1 VNPRKPINPS
11 EPFDLA
17 QLVMHLRASG
27 FHTGTRQYLTANQL
41 LLELAAQGKHL
52 YDIADETALEEL
64 ISYLRPIFCQSPEE
78 QARFEEVLKEW
89 LQYKPRKPSRQ
100 KIVRKYA
107 NPERWLPLWSK
118 LGRMIVGLVLVFLAI
133 FMIQYWF
140 LPIMIEGFITREDP
154 ATGKQ
159 IPAPEANV
167 SFKGQPL
174 KLDDT
179 GGFDLRFTRISSP
192 GQLIVTLQDY
202 IEDKRIIDINQPSPI
217 QIALKFDRKKLIIPD
232 SQERIH
238 ISAPVVLRLPRG
250 PVGRTEKTNWLLAAS
265 VSVAAGIASY
275 LFLLVADRLRR
286 RLVLKRLP
294 AEKRPDLLKLAVASQ
309 WPEAFTG
316 QQLRRLVGGLRRP
329 REQDVLEMD
338 ATQTAQASAR
348 AAGVFSPVMVHRKQM
363 PEYVVLINR
372 KSADDH
378 QAKIFYSLMEQLQ
391 QYDVSLVCYYFRN
404 DPRVCWRSDNPLHRL
419 LLSELAVIHHAST
432 LFLCS
437 ESALCFDPISGKPES
452 WVKKIE
458 EWPNRVLFTP
468 DPPYHWT
475 RREWSLTA
483 AGMIILPATA
493 TGLKIYAE
501 LSEDWRIEMLF
512 PAEYSRAY
520 PAIIGSDSMRWIDRK
535 APPPETIKR
544 LLRQLSGYLGPTAFV
559 WLCACAI
566 YPEISLPLTQYLFG
580 AISKISGSDGRPDL
594 QLKSLSFLARLP
606 WFRYGYMPDW
616 LRVTLINQLT
626 VEQETAVRRHLE
638 ALLKR
643 IAERKISIRGKEG
656 LHVAAWVEPKDIL
669 QTAPPGSP
677 MGDGVFLGFMSGA
690 NLDRLVVEAPRR
702 FGRWFQRLK
711 RLPESEIPKAPRSL
725 AQRLMIWFKSQMTFH
740 RNLVRGSV
748 SAVLSVLV
756 LLAVVQ
762 LLPKK
767 IPFEEDRPKTIESVA
782 FPQDGQ
788 ILASAGLDQF
798 IKLWDASVGTE
809 LATFKGDPMW
819 IKSIAF
825 SPDGKTLAS
834 GGADQTIR
842 LWDVETGNEIKR
854 IRGHTGM
861 IFSVAFSPDG
871 KSLASASAD
880 KSIKIWNVAIGNL
893 MVDLKGYLAENYS
906 VAYSPDGQR
915 LASGGADRAIRLW
928 DVSTGNPIVI
938 YAGHT
943 DSVFSVAFSPDGQRL
958 ASASA
963 DKTVKLWDVVT
974 GAEMLTYAG
983 HTDSVF
989 SVAFSP
995 DGQILASG
1003 GGEGRIIFWDVATGQ
1018 KLREI
1023 IGGTENVYQLP
1034 LALNLTGNK
1043 LAAGISNAI
1052 SLWPI
1057 QIKSLEKGA
1066 RLYVETL
1073 PKNATVR
1080 FLNIK
1085 AEFSQG
1091 MELDPGLYH
1100 MEVSADGYETQRRW
1114 IDLADGQDEPFR
1126 FELAQTPSKQLTGGD
1141 TATPPTR
1148 TEIVQK
1154 RLELPLEKNQIRPA
1168 APDKEDPPA
1177 RQFIAEEVQTGRL
1190 YVETVPEN
1198 ARVRIMNIKPKFYP
1212 GIELEPGRY
1221 QVEVSAEGYE
1231 PVMEILELRGGD
1243 NRFNIILRRSDG
1255 EQSSSYFPGT
1265 GKGNGISTTS
1275 DVERLIK
1282 MLDNPNKKFQYN
1294 AALQLGD
1301 YGRQA
1306 VAAVPKL
1313 RQKLMEFIA
1322 EPSYENLATARA
1334 ATQSLGRIGYADSQT
1349 IELLTIL
1356 REWAMKEDRQLYQVA
1371 TEALRSLY
1379 GGKADAPSKKKSLK

>member
-1 VNPRKPINPS
+1 
-11 EPFDLA
+11 
-17 QLVMHLRASG
+17 
-27 FHTGTRQYLTANQL
+27 
-41 LLELAAQGKHL
+41 
-52 YDIADETALEEL
+52 
-64 ISYLRPIFCQSPEE
+64 
-78 QARFEEVLKEW
+78 
-89 LQYKPRKPSRQ
+89 
-100 KIVRKYA
+100 
-107 NPERWLPLWSK
+107 
-118 LGRMIVGLVLVFLAI
+118 
-133 FMIQYWF
+133 
-140 LPIMIEGFITREDP
+140 
-154 ATGKQ
+154 
-159 IPAPEANV
+159 
-167 SFKGQPL
+167 
-174 KLDDT
+174 
-179 GGFDLRFTRISSP
+179 
-192 GQLIVTLQDY
+192 
-202 IEDKRIIDINQPSPI
+202 
-217 QIALKFDRKKLIIPD
+217 
-232 SQERIH
+232 
-238 ISAPVVLRLPRG
+238 
-250 PVGRTEKTNWLLAAS
+250 
-265 VSVAAGIASY
+265 
-275 LFLLVADRLRR
+275 
-286 RLVLKRLP
+286 
-294 AEKRPDLLKLAVASQ
+294 
-309 WPEAFTG
+309 
-316 QQLRRLVGGLRRP
+316 
-329 REQDVLEMD
+329 
-338 ATQTAQASAR
+338 
-348 AAGVFSPVMVHRKQM
+348 
-363 PEYVVLINR
+363 
-372 KSADDH
+372 
-378 QAKIFYSLMEQLQ
+378 
-391 QYDVSLVCYYFRN
+391 
-404 DPRVCWRSDNPLHRL
+404 
-419 LLSELAVIHHAST
+419 
-432 LFLCS
+432 
-437 ESALCFDPISGKPES
+437 
-452 WVKKIE
+452 
-458 EWPNRVLFTP
+458 
-468 DPPYHWT
+468 
-475 RREWSLTA
+475 
-483 AGMIILPATA
+483 
-493 TGLKIYAE
+493 
-501 LSEDWRIEMLF
+501 
-512 PAEYSRAY
+512 
-520 PAIIGSDSMRWIDRK
+520 
-535 APPPETIKR
+535 
-544 LLRQLSGYLGPTAFV
+544 
-559 WLCACAI
+559 
-566 YPEISLPLTQYLFG
+566 
-580 AISKISGSDGRPDL
+580 
-594 QLKSLSFLARLP
+594 
-606 WFRYGYMPDW
+606 
-616 LRVTLINQLT
+616 
-626 VEQETAVRRHLE
+626 
-638 ALLKR
+638 
-643 IAERKISIRGKEG
+643 
-656 LHVAAWVEPKDIL
+656 
-669 QTAPPGSP
+669 
-677 MGDGVFLGFMSGA
+677 
-690 NLDRLVVEAPRR
+690 
-702 FGRWFQRLK
+702 
-711 RLPESEIPKAPRSL
+711 
-725 AQRLMIWFKSQMTFH
+725 
-740 RNLVRGSV
+740 
-748 SAVLSVLV
+748 
-756 LLAVVQ
+756 
-762 LLPKK
+762 
-767 IPFEEDRPKTIESVA
+767 
-782 FPQDGQ
+782 
-788 ILASAGLDQF
+788 
-798 IKLWDASVGTE
+798 
-809 LATFKGDPMW
+809 
-819 IKSIAF
+819 
-825 SPDGKTLAS
+825 
-834 GGADQTIR
+834 
-842 LWDVETGNEIKR
+842 
-854 IRGHTGM
+854 
-861 IFSVAFSPDG
+861 
-871 KSLASASAD
+871 
-880 KSIKIWNVAIGNL
+880 
-893 MVDLKGYLAENYS
+893 
-906 VAYSPDGQR
+906 
-915 LASGGADRAIRLW
+915 LW